1 MNENDKK
8 KRGLGALDVVIIV
21 LLLAVAGS
29 AGFRYYRN
37 SRVKA
42 SEAAELSNYVVN
54 FQIKNIRGTS
64 ADNYLKEGEVF
75 YLDENNE
82 LFGTYLTK
90 TSYSDA
96 QKYYEM
102 PDGTVASVTTSLE
115 GEQRRVDVEVS
126 ILAYGRTD
134 ENGCFLLNG
143 KRYIVNNSE
152 LQIHS
157 RYVSY
162 TVLITGVSESQ

>member
-8 KRGLGALDVVIIV
+8 KRGLGALDVLIIV
-21 LLLAVAGS
+21 LILVVAGM

-42 SEAAELSNYVVN
+42 NEAAELSNYIIN
-54 FQIKNIRGTS
+54 FQVKNIRETS
-64 ADNYLKEGEVF
+64 AGSYLKPGEVF
-75 YLDENNE
+75 FLDENNE
-82 LFGTYLTK
+82 LFGTYLDK
-90 TSYSDA
+90 VSDSDA

-102 PDGTVASVTTSLE
+102 PDGSVVSILSRLE
-115 GEQRRVDVEVS
+115 EGQRRVDVEGIIS
-126 ILAYGRTD
+126 AYGRND

-162 TVLITGVSESQ
+162 TVLITGINKSQ